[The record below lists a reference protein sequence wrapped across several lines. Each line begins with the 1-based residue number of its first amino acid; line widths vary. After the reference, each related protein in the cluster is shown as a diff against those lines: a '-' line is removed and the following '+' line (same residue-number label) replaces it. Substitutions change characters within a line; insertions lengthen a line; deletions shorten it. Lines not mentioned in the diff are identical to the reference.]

1 MEERL
6 VVWEEDLT
14 TGNGDGVLGTEEHE
28 DQQWLTRII
37 RTLDPPG
44 TRSLG

>member
-6 VVWEEDLT
+6 VDWEEDLT

-28 DQQWLTRII
+28 DQQWLTIVLANI
-37 RTLDPPG
+37 
-44 TRSLG
+44 SQ

>member
-6 VVWEEDLT
+6 VFWEEDLT

-28 DQQWLTRII
+28 DQQ
-37 RTLDPPG
+37 
-44 TRSLG
+44 